1 MKEKYDDMERNEGI
15 RVSNDLLEVIFLADG
30 SLSGIVDK
38 GSGRRYLTET
48 LFSGLFRVTAPEGD
62 WEGRHADSRDQ
73 ANPSIRRVDGNHV
86 EITYDALS
94 FIPRKADFDFN
105 FASSGQTA
113 RNAHFASIPEPIHC
127 RVQVELAGEDVVLR
141 MDVENRG
148 QETVTDVIFPI
159 VSGFGMESQA
169 MDLTWPVQTQ
179 IVPRIVEHPYRTLGG
194 DNHKEWFHEKRFLQT
209 RYPLELATA
218 WIDFSDAEGGVSFDI
233 RDPEPQLFDFCIEKT
248 IRKGRSSRKENRT
261 GLFMAPAFY
270 PTIAPGGRWTS
281 PDCILRV
288 HSCDW
293 HHTARLHRDWLEGVL
308 PRPASPKGF
317 LEQIGWNFHLMKL
330 QDGTDIRTYDD
341 LPAMADAALAAG
353 IRQIMV
359 FGLYQDGH
367 DNDYTMAFQP
377 NTHWGGAERFTQAVR
392 EVRAKGVTLIPFFN
406 GTLMDSRLLEKDPGL
421 LSMCVLG
428 RTGSRYGGQDWS
440 RPVFDF
446 PQNSYKGYTMSRNNH
461 LYEVCVTGREG
472 AAWFK
477 ETVRRISQDYGTG
490 SIQLDQLAHKAHVCH
505 DPAHGHAS
513 PQSAYTMDMKTLL
526 RAVRRQIRDTDAEGV
541 MIGEG
546 FSDLTASHCDGFWN
560 WNQMDNPR
568 VVRYS
573 VPWMRFSSEIDAL
586 EYGEANF
593 CFAHGVLLD
602 LKIEGGVGILS
613 DFPDFQKHLAKL
625 SSLKRR
631 LYESYAAADFE
642 DQDGIT
648 VDAEPGV
655 VAKVFRNREKRIGAV
670 LVANTTDAWVQASVS
685 LDFETLSRVR
695 VGFDGIRRKA
705 SRKEVIELTPYEV
718 VALEFRT
725 A

>member
-1 MKEKYDDMERNEGI
+1 MEREGDRMREEGVRISNE
-15 RVSNDLLEVIFLADG
+15 LLEVVFLADG

-38 GSGRRYLTET
+38 RSGRRYLTET
-48 LFSGLFRVTAPEGD
+48 LFAGLFRVTAPEGD
-62 WEGRHADSRDQ
+62 WQGRHADSRDQ
-73 ANPSIRRVDGNHV
+73 AYPTILRVDGNHV
-86 EITYDALS
+86 EITYESLS

-105 FASSGQTA
+105 FASSGQTD
-113 RNAHFASIPEPIHC
+113 RNAHLASAPERIRC
-127 RVQVELAGEDVVLR
+127 RVQVELLGEELVLR
-141 MDVENRG
+141 MDVENRC
-148 QETVTDVIFPI
+148 QATVTDVIFPV
-159 VSGFGMESQA
+159 VSGFGTESGN

-179 IVPRIVEHPYRTLGG
+179 IVPRIVERLFQTLGG
-194 DNHKEWFHEKRFLQT
+194 DNHKEWFHEKRFLQA

-218 WIDFSDAEGGVSFDI
+218 WVDFSDAQGGLSFDI
-233 RDPEPQLFDFCIEKT
+233 RDAEPQLFDFCIEKT
-248 IRKGRSSRKENRT
+248 IRKDRSSRKENRT

-288 HSCDW
+288 HSGDW

-308 PRPASPKGF
+308 PRPSSPRGF
-317 LEQIGWNFHLMKL
+317 LEQIGWHFHLMKL

-406 GTLMDSRLLEKDPGL
+406 GTLMDSRLLETDPGL

-461 LYEVCVTGREG
+461 LYEVCITSREG
-472 AAWFK
+472 AAWFQ

-505 DPAHGHAS
+505 DPSHGHTS
-513 PQSAYTMDMKTLL
+513 PQSAYTADMKKLL
-526 RAVRRQIRDTDAEGV
+526 AGVRRQIRDTDAEGV

-546 FSDLTASHCDGFWN
+546 FSDLTATYCDGFWN

-625 SSLKRR
+625 SRLKRR
-631 LYESYAAADFE
+631 LYESYASADFE

-648 VDAEPGV
+648 VDADAGV
-655 VAKVFRNREKRIGAV
+655 VVKVFRNRKKGIGAV
-670 LVANTTDAWVQASVS
+670 LAANTTDKPASAGVS
-685 LDFETLSRVR
+685 LDFETEDVVR
-695 VGFDGIRRKA
+695 IGFDGVGRKSARKA
-705 SRKEVIELTPYEV
+705 DFSLSPYEV
-718 VALEFRT
+718 VALEFRMP
-725 A
+725 